1 MDLNEY
7 QHFAQIDRE
16 DMLGHIMGLP
26 LQLEKAWHLGKNQPL
41 TGIQPVER
49 IILAGMGGSAIGGD
63 LLASYA
69 ADQLEVPFI
78 VHRDYDLPACASG
91 AGTLVVASS
100 HSGNTEEVLSAFER
114 ALKNKCQL
122 IVVCTGGKL
131 EALAREHH
139 VPLWKFEHHGQPRA
153 AVGYSFGLLLALLTR
168 LGLLPDPEREVRAA
182 IKGMRALQE
191 KIDAPIPVL
200 KNPAKR
206 LAGQLIG
213 RHITVFSSGFM
224 SPVARRW
231 KTQLNEVAKAF
242 ASFEHLPEADHNT
255 LTGIWNPP
263 GSEMR
268 EFCLFLLAGEDHP
281 RNLLRLE
288 DQTHP
293 HAGRDWHGSLYRR
306 RRNTPRANV
315 ERAALWRL
323 PGVLPGDDLR
333 HGPYTHSPYRRAQRR
348 NERINSSSI
357 PADCRRDGLQFIS

>member
-7 QHFAQIDRE
+7 QHFSQIDRE

-153 AVGYSFGLLLALLTR
+153 AVGYSFGLLLALSTR

-288 DQTHP
+288 KTKRILMLEGIGTDLFTAVGETRLEQMWNALLFGDYLAFYLAMTYDTDP
-293 HAGRDWHGSLYRR
+293 
-306 RRNTPRANV
+306 TPIPPI
-315 ERAALWRL
+315 AALKEEM
-323 PGVLPGDDLR
+323 
-333 HGPYTHSPYRRAQRR
+333 SA
-348 NERINSSSI
+348 
-357 PADCRRDGLQFIS
+357 

>member
-1 MDLNEY
+1 MDLNEH

-26 LQLEKAWHLGKNQPL
+26 LQLEKAWHLGKKQPL

-63 LLASYA
+63 LLAYYA

-168 LGLLPDPEREVRAA
+168 LGLLPDPEGEVQAA

-242 ASFEHLPEADHNT
+242 ASFEYLPEADHNT

-263 GSEMR
+263 GSETR

-288 DQTHP
+288 KTKRILMLEGIGTDLFTAVGETRLEQMWNALLFGDYLAFYLAMIYDTDP
-293 HAGRDWHGSLYRR
+293 
-306 RRNTPRANV
+306 TPIPPI
-315 ERAALWRL
+315 AALKEEM
-323 PGVLPGDDLR
+323 
-333 HGPYTHSPYRRAQRR
+333 SA
-348 NERINSSSI
+348 
-357 PADCRRDGLQFIS
+357 